1 MCARG
6 VEVLDVFAV
15 SLIADRA
22 EAFAHHRFC
31 KAGDG
36 VERIADIV
44 TYFGDEFRLGRRG
57 ALRLA
62 RGSGGWIVRPGS
74 RGVGGG
80 GGGAV
85 FFLERAAR
93 RRRLGRGRGRSR
105 RPPPRPLPPRA
116 EC

>member
-15 SLIADRA
+15 ALIADRA
-22 EAFAHHRFC
+22 EAFAHHCFG

-62 RGSGGWIVRPGS
+62 RGSGGSFVSSVSGAVGGC
-74 RGVGGG
+74 GVGS
-80 GGGAV
+80 V
-85 FFLERAAR
+85 FFENERYLPRPAPKHR
-93 RRRLGRGRGRSR
+93 DPSSL
-105 RPPPRPLPPRA
+105 PPPPLPRLR
-116 EC
+116 

>member
-62 RGSGGWIVRPGS
+62 RGSGGSFVSSVSGAFGGCGMGS
-74 RGVGGG
+74 
-80 GGGAV
+80 V
-85 FFLERAAR
+85 FIENERYR
-93 RRRLGRGRGRSR
+93 RRRV
-105 RPPPRPLPPRA
+105 PRH
-116 EC
+116 